1 MTLNTKQDQCV
12 LSVNHQLAF
21 KITKLWLTGTLQ
33 MFFGV
38 QHVKDLNKK

>member
-38 QHVKDLNKK
+38 QHVKDLNKE

>member
-1 MTLNTKQDQCV
+1 MTLNTKQDQCA

-38 QHVKDLNKK
+38 QHVKDLNKE